1 VNGVLAALLV
11 LVAVAGTTVVLMRDP
26 MRQAIVSGV
35 FGLAL
40 GVLFFAVQA
49 PDVALSEIVVG
60 SVALPSMILLSLAK
74 LRRLR
79 EGQKGEEA

>member
-11 LVAVAGTTVVLMRDP
+11 LVAVAGTTVVLVRDP

-79 EGQKGEEA
+79 EEQKGEEA

>member
-1 VNGVLAALLV
+1 MSGLLAALLV
-11 LVAVAGTTVVLMRDP
+11 LVAVAGTTVVLVRDP
-26 MRQAIVSGV
+26 LRQAIVSGV
-35 FGLAL
+35 FGLVL

-74 LRRLR
+74 LRRLEEQR
-79 EGQKGEEA
+79 EGEDA

>member
-1 VNGVLAALLV
+1 MNGVLAALLV
-11 LVAVAGTTVVLMRDP
+11 LVAVAGTTVVLVRDP

-79 EGQKGEEA
+79 EEQKGEEA